1 MLVASATLVIGIVGP
16 KVPLHTTC
24 SYSMLVFACYIGHW
38 HYWDMRA
45 RGTFIWGPMLP
56 SALERCSLRAW
67 HMVFACGVARALCA
81 WSGAPSALAARNG
94 LYCMSCL
101 NIGPGRY

>member
-1 MLVASATLVIGIVGP
+1 MLVASATLVTGIIGP
-16 KVPLHTTC
+16 KVPLHKTC

-38 HYWDMRA
+38 HYWDMLA

-56 SALERCSLRAW
+56 SALERCSLCAW

-81 WSGAPSALAARNG
+81 WSGAPSALAAQNG
-94 LYCMSCL
+94 LY
-101 NIGPGRY
+101 